1 MLTRILGV
9 SLLAGALAG
18 VLVAGVQ
25 HFTTVPLILKAE
37 TYETADAS
45 SASDTGFTRTTWSLG
60 GARVHLAHTQAG
72 GNDHSAGEHADHE
85 AWGPADGIER
95 TLYTSLATIGT
106 GVGFA
111 LMLLAIMIVSGVE
124 ITVRSATLWGL
135 GAFVATGLATGLG
148 LPPEIPGSAAAELLP
163 RQIWWISTATA
174 TALGIWLLF
183 QRSQPLAIAAAIV
196 LIVAPH
202 LIGAPEPEAFSSTA
216 PAELAGHFAST
227 SLAVQAMLLLLVGAF
242 VGYFWRR
249 FEPA

>member
-37 TYETADAS
+37 VYEKPEAS
-45 SASDTGFTRTTWSLG
+45 SAIDTGVTRTSWSFG
-60 GARVHLAHTQAG
+60 GAQVLLAQTETSGH
-72 GNDHSAGEHADHE
+72 DHSAGEHSDHE
-85 AWGPADGIER
+85 AWEPADGIER
-95 TLYTSLATIGT
+95 TLYASLATIGT

-163 RQIWWISTATA
+163 RQIWWISTAVA

-183 QRSQPLAIAAAIV
+183 QRSQPLAIAAAV
-196 LIVAPH
+196 ALIVAPH

-216 PAELAGHFAST
+216 PAELAGHFASS
-227 SLAVQAMLLLLVGAF
+227 SLAVQATLLLLVGAF